1 MSDPDGGLYKT
12 SSSSSLSSSQVRFT
26 CYKHTSPHTHT
37 QGMSSHSL
45 YKLSFLFSHHCR
57 HSTTKKSSLFF
68 VVSSYF
74 QCLTPPPWLLF
85 KFTGFL
91 FFLTF
96 FSLIFFI
103 FFRDIQKSKFC
114 QQRSCCLA
122 CQHQQQ
128 HLPRLPANCSHTR
141 VVENSGFPG

>member
-37 QGMSSHSL
+37 RNEFTLVVQAQLFIFSSL
-45 YKLSFLFSHHCR
+45 QT
-57 HSTTKKSSLFF
+57 TTKKSSLFF

-74 QCLTPPPWLLF
+74 QCLTPPSWLLF
-85 KFTGFL
+85 KFTGVL

-141 VVENSGFPG
+141 VVRNAGFPG